1 MFSSLDER
9 RSGAVGG
16 SVGDTIGNDAPLAQ
30 NDSAWVDADSSDN
43 VLMML
48 DNDTDADGAH

>member
-16 SVGDTIGNDAPLAQ
+16 SVGDTIGNDT
-30 NDSAWVDADSSDN
+30 ADSSAN

-48 DNDTDADGAH
+48 DNDTDADGAR